1 MNSFVRP
8 LSALAL
14 AAALVAPIANADV
27 APGSSKGD
35 WIFRAG
41 LSQVNPTASPGLKN
55 PLGNGVDLTADS
67 DVSLTGTIA
76 YMLTDHIGT
85 ELLLAW
91 PFEHGIDAKFGGGTK
106 QRVGYAE
113 ILPPT
118 LNLQWYFRPDK
129 AFNPYVGVGATWA
142 IFTSSELRKGA
153 LGLPQNAKLET
164 SDSFGADV
172 QIGADYYFSKH
183 WLVNGDVRY
192 LGLSTDVDVKNATAA
207 GGTAKLGELDIN
219 PMVYT
224 LAVGYRM
231 FQPAPVPVAAPP
243 PPPPPPAAPA
253 KCADTDGDGV
263 CDADDK
269 CPGTPAGD
277 RVGPFG
283 CSCDVT
289 IRTHFAFDSAELTA
303 EDKATL
309 DGVAKRLTELQF
321 VEGTATGHTDSVGDD
336 AYNLKLSERRAQ
348 AVVDYLASKGVAAG
362 RIKAIGMGESKPIAD
377 NATEAGRAENRR
389 VTIRRTDCGPATN

>member
-1 MNSFVRP
+1 MSSRYLIP
-8 LSALAL
+8 LAL

-27 APGSSKGD
+27 APGQSKGD

-91 PFEHGIDAKFGGGTK
+91 PFKHGIDAKFPGGTK

-113 ILPPT
+113 LLPPT

-129 AFNPYVGVGATWA
+129 AFNPYVGAGVNWT

-164 SDSFGADV
+164 SDSFGGDV

-192 LGLSTDVDVKNATAA
+192 IGLTTDVDVKNATSA
-207 GGTAKLGELDIN
+207 GGTAKLGKMDIN

-224 LAVGYRM
+224 VAVGYRM

-243 PPPPPPAAPA
+243 PPPPPAAPA
-253 KCADTDGDGV
+253 KCADGDGDGV

-269 CPGTPAGD
+269 CPGTPAGTTVD
-277 RVGPFG
+277 KVGCP
-283 CSCDVT
+283 CSQELKVL
-289 IRTHFAFDSAELTA
+289 FDFDKAELRP
-303 EDKATL
+303 ESI
-309 DGVAKRLTELQF
+309 TELERVVKF
-321 VEGTATGHTDSVGDD
+321 MNDVPFATAKIDGHTDSVGSE
-336 AYNLKLSERRAQ
+336 AYNMALSDRRAK
-348 AVVDYLASKGVAAG
+348 AVFDYLTSRGVDPARLKSQG
-362 RIKAIGMGESKPIAD
+362 FGETNPIATND
-377 NATEAGRAENRR
+377 TAEGRQQNRR
-389 VTIRRTDCGPATN
+389 VMLNRTDSRPN